1 MRPFLSVT
9 AIFLSNIEKG
19 NPHMNLAKELL
30 SQIADPALTRNQ
42 RAQIRCQLAKQ
53 QEEVGNY
60 EGARE
65 SLRELWGRIG
75 DYPALDELDDATA
88 ADVLLRAGVLTGWIG
103 SVKQIENSQ
112 ELAKNLIN
120 ESLRKFEELQHTKK
134 IAEAQTELGYC
145 YWRQGAFDEARI
157 RLKDALGRLDDK
169 DGDLK
174 AITLLRLASVEKVT
188 NRLSDAL
195 RLLTEAAPLFDA
207 SGNHTIKGR
216 FHNEFGAVLML
227 LSKAEHRGDYA
238 DRAFLEYTA
247 ASYHFEQA
255 GNTRY
260 HACVENNLG
269 YLFLTIGK
277 LQEAH
282 QHLDRAQAL
291 FTSIKDDVHTAQV
304 DDTRAKVLLAEG
316 RTSDAEKLIR
326 TAVQILDKGG
336 EQSLLAEALTTQGI
350 ALARLERHQQAH
362 LTLQRAV
369 EVAYRAGDS
378 ESAGQSA
385 LTIIEELG
393 ESLSHDDLIATYERA
408 VALLAKTQ
416 DIATLMRMNVCALR
430 VLFLVDL
437 LSTPPDWT
445 GFSFKKAV
453 RRFEA
458 RLLEKALRDA
468 GGTVSRAARL
478 LGFAHHHSLNS
489 MLKKRHRELLS
500 KRTPIVPRKRSI
512 ITTRDTPPNTP
523 VREAQAT
530 EILYVEDNEIIANA
544 VRELLESEGWKV
556 ETCAD
561 GMAAHEKVTSYA
573 RYDIL
578 IFDNDLPG
586 VNGLDLVRHARQ
598 LPHRRRTPIIMLTAS
613 DFEREARGAGAD
625 AFLSK
630 TKDTAII
637 VNTIERLL
645 MNETK

>member
-1 MRPFLSVT
+1 MRPFLSTT

-19 NPHMNLAKELL
+19 NPHVNLAKELL
-30 SQIADPALTRNQ
+30 SRMADPALTRNQ

-75 DYPALDELDDATA
+75 DYPALDELDEATA

-103 SVKQIENSQ
+103 SVKQIEHSQ

-157 RLKDALGRLDDK
+157 RLKYALGRLDDK

-174 AITLLRLASVEKVT
+174 AIALLRLASVEKVT

-195 RLLTEAAPLFDA
+195 RLLTEAAPLFDT

-227 LSKAEHRGDYA
+227 ISKAEHRQDYV

-291 FTSIKDDVHTAQV
+291 FTSIKDDVHTSQV

-316 RTSDAEKLIR
+316 RTSDAEKLIK

-362 LTLQRAV
+362 LTLQRAI
-369 EVAYRAGDS
+369 EVAYRAGDP

-408 VALLAKTQ
+408 VELLAKTQ
-416 DIATLMRMNVCALR
+416 DFATLMRLNVCALR

-437 LSTPPDWT
+437 LSTPPNWT

-468 GGTVSRAARL
+468 GGAVSRAARL

-500 KRTPIVPRKRSI
+500 KRTPVVPRKRSI
-512 ITTRDTPPNTP
+512 ITHDAPPSTR
-523 VREAQAT
+523 VRGSQT
-530 EILYVEDNEIIANA
+530 TKILHVEDNEVIADA
-544 VRELLESEGWKV
+544 VREMLESEGWKV

-561 GMAAHEKVTSYA
+561 GTAAYEKITGHA

-578 IFDNDLPG
+578 ILDNDLPS
-586 VNGLDLVRHARQ
+586 VNGLDLIRLARQ

-637 VNTIERLL
+637 IDTIVRLL
-645 MNETK
+645 RNEAE